1 MSETPLN
8 QDQSSGEI
16 DLRDLFIT
24 LWVARKQILIIAFIF
39 AFIGGLEGFLIQ
51 PTYTASSTFLPQTTQ
66 AGGAASSLGGLAA
79 LAGINLNETMSGGD
93 IPPSMYATV
102 LASEPFR
109 KSILDGKILIN
120 GDSLTYRNFLEG
132 QSKNSNRT
140 ILSSLKE
147 YTIGLPVKITSLF
160 SSNEGKNVNITDIKG
175 IQTLSDKEYGLLNT
189 VLIEVNDKIKGFT
202 TGIASTNTNRVD
214 WLSKYMVSGA
224 PATSGSTYWWRVTV
238 KPGNTLTVQGITLP
252 GTSGNIGMW
261 VETVGNTLTGITIL

>member
-189 VLIEVNDKIKGFT
+189 VLAKVKIENNNSNHTQGSSNTGALNPRNVVVFKDDSFTKENTKEEDINTEIDKLLNYYM
-202 TGIASTNTNRVD
+202 SQLNE
-214 WLSKYMVSGA
+214 SK
-224 PATSGSTYWWRVTV
+224 
-238 KPGNTLTVQGITLP
+238 
-252 GTSGNIGMW
+252 
-261 VETVGNTLTGITIL
+261 